1 MRGNIDQLPGAGRP
15 SPEPLASPE
24 SFLQREGAPTTGNQ
38 ERRGTLTVSL
48 PLVDIAAGIRL
59 GPYEIL
65 SPLGAGGMGEVWR
78 ARDTRLDRDVALK
91 VLPATFATNAQFRAR
106 FEREAKTISSLSHP
120 HICTLF
126 DVGQEDGRHY
136 LVMELLEGESLA
148 ERLGKG
154 PLPIADVLRYG
165 AEIAK
170 ALDAAHRRGI
180 VHRDLKPG
188 NVMLTRSGA
197 KLLDFG
203 LATSAASGEVRLDDA
218 TAKMPLTEEG
228 TIVGTFQY
236 MAPEQLEGQPADAR
250 TDIFAL
256 GVVLYEMASGQRAF
270 PERTKAS
277 LIAAIVS
284 GDPTP
289 LPEAQPSAPLWL
301 WRVIQL
307 CLRKDRDERWQSAH
321 DVRLELE
328 MDRPGAVVSV
338 AAAPPRRRWLL
349 PAALAIIAMLPLAYL
364 GGRMARAT
372 PVATPQHFDIAS
384 PVAGEIREL
393 ALSPDGQLLAM
404 TAARGFAALPQLWVR
419 NLSTGKAVLLE
430 GTDGASHP
438 FWSPD
443 GAFIAFH
450 RDGSLQRVGTQGSTV
465 QTICRAGEL
474 SGATW
479 SRKGTIVFALDH
491 GLYRVDANG
500 GEPQRLALPKD
511 ERFSWPSFLP
521 DGDHL
526 LVLTDGGPD
535 ADPGVAVTPLAATGS
550 PRPVLRA
557 LSNAIYSETGHLLFV
572 KGRTLHAQRFDAKTH
587 QLAGAPVP
595 IAEQVDDN
603 DFNRYVF
610 SAANGTLAYRSR
622 DVRSQLRLRDRGGK
636 ELAQFGEPADWA
648 GVAVSPDNT
657 LAVAEK
663 VDEDRRNG
671 SLWLIDLQTGTIS
684 RFATTPGWQILGT
697 WAPDSR
703 RFAFMA
709 ASGGRF
715 EVVEG
720 RVNSTA
726 TRTIAS
732 MVCHPQS
739 WSGDWIACETF
750 SPETG
755 ADLLL
760 LSASTGKTQP
770 LAATKSW
777 ENGAHLSPDGRWL
790 AYSAND
796 GVAGGVFVQPVPPD
810 GRRWPVPTATFS
822 EAAWQRD
829 GKRLFYND
837 GLEIFARDAITEGG
851 DFRLGPAQLLTRARP
866 KLYKNRPPLAVLGDG
881 ERFLIN
887 EPLDDTATAH
897 VVLNWT
903 ARGKP

>member
-1 MRGNIDQLPGAGRP
+1 LPD
-15 SPEPLASPE
+15 
-24 SFLQREGAPTTGNQ
+24 
-38 ERRGTLTVSL
+38 
-48 PLVDIAAGIRL
+48 VDIATGVRL

-78 ARDTRLDRDVALK
+78 ARDTRLERDVAIK
-91 VLPATFATNAQFRAR
+91 VLPASFAKSEQFLAR

-136 LVMELLEGESLA
+136 LVMELLDGESLGD
-148 ERLGKG
+148 RLARG

-203 LATSAASGEVRLDDA
+203 LATSTTSGDVRLDDA
-218 TAKMPLTEEG
+218 TARMPLTEEG

-256 GVVLYEMASGQRAF
+256 GVVLYEMASGRRAF
-270 PERTKAS
+270 PERTKVS

-284 GDPTP
+284 SEPTP
-289 LPEAQPSAPLWL
+289 LPEVQPGAPLWL

-307 CLRKDRDERWQSAH
+307 CLRKDREERWQSAH

-328 MDRPGAVVSV
+328 MERPGAVASV
-338 AAAPPRRRWLL
+338 AGAPSRQRWVI
-349 PAALAIIAMLPLAYL
+349 PAALAFLAMLPLAYL
-364 GGRMARAT
+364 GGRMAREKPAA
-372 PVATPQHFDIAS
+372 VRQHFDVAS
-384 PVAGEIREL
+384 PVAGEIRDL
-393 ALSPDGQLLAM
+393 ALSPDGKLLAM
-404 TAARGFAALPQLWVR
+404 TAARGLAMPPQLWVR
-419 NLSTGKAVLLE
+419 NLSTGKAVLIE
-430 GTDGASHP
+430 GTEGASQP

-443 GAFIAFH
+443 GASIAFF
-450 RDGSLQRVGTQGSTV
+450 RDGSLQRVATQGSAV
-465 QTICRAGEL
+465 QTICRPGDMAG
-474 SGATW
+474 GTW
-479 SRKGTIVFALDH
+479 NREGTIVFARDD
-491 GLYRVDANG
+491 GLHRVDANG

-511 ERFSWPSFLP
+511 ERYSWPSFLP
-521 DGDHL
+521 DGEHL
-526 LVLTDGGPD
+526 LVLTDGGPN
-535 ADPGVAVTPLAATGS
+535 APPSVALTSLAATGS
-550 PRPVLRA
+550 PRPVVRSI
-557 LSNAIYSETGHLLFV
+557 SNAVYAETGHLLFV
-572 KGRTLHAQRFDAKTH
+572 KGRTLHAQRFDAKSH
-587 QLAGAPVP
+587 RLEGAPVP

-603 DFNRYVF
+603 DFDLYVF
-610 SAANGTLAYRSR
+610 TAANGTLAYRSR
-622 DVRSQLRLRDRGGK
+622 DVRSRLRMRDRSGK

-648 GVAVSPDNT
+648 GVVVSPDES
-657 LAVAEK
+657 LAIAEK

-671 SLWLIDLQTGTIS
+671 TLWLIDLQTGAIS
-684 RFATTPGWQILGT
+684 RFASTPGWQILGA

-703 RFAFMA
+703 RFAFLAGA
-709 ASGGRF
+709 AGRY

-732 MVCHPQS
+732 MACHPQS

-750 SPETG
+750 SPETS
-755 ADLLL
+755 ADVLL
-760 LSASTGKTQP
+760 LSASTGETRP
-770 LAATKSW
+770 LAVTKSW
-777 ENGAHLSPDGRWL
+777 ENSAHLSPDGRWL
-790 AYSAND
+790 AYGAND
-796 GVAGGVFVQPVPPD
+796 GTSGGLFVQPVPPD
-810 GRRWPVPTATFS
+810 GRRWPVPTSTFA
-822 EAAWQRD
+822 EAVWRRD

-837 GLEIFARDAITEGG
+837 GMEIFARDVITVGG
-851 DFRLGPAQLLTRARP
+851 DFRLGPAQLLTRASP
-866 KLYKNRPPLAVLGDG
+866 KLYKNRSPVAILGDG

-897 VVLNWT
+897 VVLNW
-903 ARGKP
+903 AEQGKP